1 MTRAFIGLGSN
12 LGDKKKNLLQALQ
25 LLEAKA
31 RVRRVSS
38 FYETEPVGL
47 EQQDWF
53 LNAVAEVETRLAPR
67 ELLSFLL
74 GVEEALGR
82 KRVVKWGPR
91 TIDLD
96 LLFYGNQV
104 IDEPGLQVPHPELHK
119 RRFVLEPL
127 AELAPDFRHPV
138 LKKTVKELLAALPDK
153 KAVRKQ

>member
-1 MTRAFIGLGSN
+1 MTKAFIGLGSN
-12 LGDKKKNLLQALQ
+12 LGDRKKNLLQALQ

-31 RVRRVSS
+31 RVRRGSS

-53 LNAVAEVETRLAPR
+53 LNAVAEIETRLSPR

-74 GVEEALGR
+74 SVEEALGR
-82 KRVVKWGPR
+82 KRVVRWGPR
-91 TIDLD
+91 TLDLD

-104 IDEPGLQVPHPELHK
+104 VDEPGLQVPHPELHK

-127 AELAPDFRHPV
+127 AELASDFVHPV
-138 LKKTVKELLAALPDK
+138 LKKTAKQLLAELKSP
-153 KAVRKQ
+153 KAVKRL

>member
-1 MTRAFIGLGSN
+1 MTKAFIGLGSN

-31 RVRRVSS
+31 RVRRGSS

-53 LNAVAEVETRLAPR
+53 LNAVAEIETRLSPR

-74 GVEEALGR
+74 SVEEALGR
-82 KRVVKWGPR
+82 KRVVRWGPR
-91 TIDLD
+91 TLDLD

-104 IDEPGLQVPHPELHK
+104 VDEPGLQVPHPE
-119 RRFVLEPL
+119 
-127 AELAPDFRHPV
+127 
-138 LKKTVKELLAALPDK
+138 
-153 KAVRKQ
+153 